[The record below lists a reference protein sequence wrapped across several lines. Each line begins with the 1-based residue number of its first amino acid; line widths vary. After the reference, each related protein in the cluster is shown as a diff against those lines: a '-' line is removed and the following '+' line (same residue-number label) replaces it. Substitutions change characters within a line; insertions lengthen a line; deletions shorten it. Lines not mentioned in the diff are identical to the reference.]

1 MGKFIDFDKKKGMF
15 YDNIWL
21 DEQKI
26 VIKMPI
32 TSESYSEK
40 YPNLDFKIEEF
51 NLANYTYLL
60 AYE

>member
-1 MGKFIDFDKKKGMF
+1 MF

-26 VIKMPI
+26 VIKMPL
-32 TSESYSEK
+32 TGKSYSEK
-40 YPNLDFKIEEF
+40 YPDLDFKIEEF

-60 AYE
+60 AYD

>member
-1 MGKFIDFDKKKGMF
+1 MF

-26 VIKMPI
+26 VIKMPL

-40 YPNLDFKIEEF
+40 YPKMDFKIEEF
-51 NLANYTYLL
+51 SLANYTYLL
-60 AYE
+60 AYD